1 MTDKDIILNY
11 ISINYELYYEEHK
24 SNGRTNVILGTRNKS
39 TKIYSE
45 IINLINEVKLL
56 YGDFIGD
63 DGEWVGDYIN
73 NWFEIEKKKYF
84 KEIYDKL
91 SELEVK
97 TGDTNWI
104 VSYKDNQPFSFN
116 DLQPLWLKYESKKLI
131 RKIYDDWFMF
141 KIEDI
146 TEKIMGV

>member
-24 SNGRTNVILGTRNKS
+24 SNGRTNVILGARNKS

-84 KEIYDKL
+84 KEIYNKL

-104 VSYKDNQPFSFN
+104 VTYKDNQPFSFN
-116 DLQPLWLKYESKKLI
+116 DLQPLWLKYDSEELI

-141 KIEDI
+141 KVEDI
-146 TEKIMGV
+146 SEKIMGV

>member
-11 ISINYELYYEEHK
+11 ITINYELHYEEHK
-24 SNGRTNVILGTRNKS
+24 SNSRTNVILGTRNKL
-39 TKIYSE
+39 TKTYSE
-45 IINLINEVKLL
+45 TINLINEVKLL
-56 YGDFIGD
+56 YGDFFGD

-97 TGDTNWI
+97 TGDTDWI
-104 VSYKDNQPFSFN
+104 VTYKDNQPFSFN
-116 DLQPLWLKYESKKLI
+116 DLQPLWFKYDSKELI

-146 TEKIMGV
+146 TEKIIGV